1 MKENRIIEYDFKKIE
16 EKWQN
21 IWKRENTFKAKH
33 EPEKPKY
40 YALEMF
46 PYPSGKIHMGH
57 VRNYSIGDVIA
68 RFKIMNGYSVLHPIG
83 WDALGLPA
91 ENAAIK
97 HGLHPEKWTKE
108 NIEYM
113 KGQLKRLGFSYDWER
128 EIATCDEEYYRWNQ
142 WLFIKMLEKGI
153 AYKKKGWVN
162 WCPSCN
168 TVLANEQ
175 VIDGKCWRCDTE
187 VEQKELSQWFLKITD
202 YAEELLKG
210 IKELKQW
217 PEKVLLMQKNWI
229 GKSKGSEVIF
239 DVPELNEKIAV
250 FTTRVDTIFGATFL
264 AVAAQH
270 PIVAKIIKSSD
281 NKEKI
286 NNWVKQTIK
295 EIKFNK
301 EEEQEKKGIF
311 SGFYAIN
318 PYNNEKVPIWITN
331 YVLMDYGT
339 GSVMAVPAHDQ
350 RDFEFAKKYNIPIKV
365 VIVPEKD
372 KIISSDELEEAYTE
386 KGYLINSGKFTG
398 MNFEE
403 AFNAMNKYAE
413 KKGFGGEKIFYRIR
427 DWGVSRQRYWG
438 TPIPVVNC
446 PKCGIVP
453 VKEDELPVKL
463 PVNIEFKGLI
473 GNPLDKSEE
482 FTKAKCPVCGGE
494 AKRET
499 DTMDTFFD
507 SSWYFLRYISPK
519 NNKEIF
525 SKEEVKYWMPVDIY
539 IGGVEHAI
547 LHLIYSRFFT
557 KFIRDLGLID
567 FNEPFP
573 HLLTQGMVTLGGSAM
588 SKSKGN
594 VIDPDDMIKKY
605 GADSVRLFML
615 FTAPPEK
622 DLEWSDRGI
631 EGSFRFINKIWKM
644 VMNNKDVFEIKGDS
658 DKYIEVKRKIHQTI
672 KKVTEDISE
681 RYHLNT
687 AIAAI
692 MELYNTVNSNLEKLK
707 KDTEGKKILRESFEV
722 MIKLLSPFTPHFTEE
737 LWSLTGHKEKLIN
750 SGWPQYNEKYLEAD
764 NFTLVIQING
774 RVRARIHLEKGK
786 SEEEIK
792 KIVFSDNQV
801 KKWIDGK
808 EIKKFIYIKDKIV
821 SIFVK

>member
-350 RDFEFAKKYNIPIKV
+350 RDYEFAKKYNIPIKV

-774 RVRARIHLEKGK
+774 RVRARIQLERGK
-786 SEEEIK
+786 SEDEIK

>member
-1 MKENRIIEYDFKKIE
+1 MKEEKIIEYDFKKIE
-16 EKWQN
+16 EKWQKK
-21 IWKRENTFKAKH
+21 WREENSFKAKKDDK
-33 EPEKPKY
+33 KPKY

-68 RFKIMNGYSVLHPIG
+68 RFKTMNGFSVLHPIG

-128 EIATCDEEYYRWNQ
+128 EVATCDEDYYKWNQ
-142 WLFIKMLEKGI
+142 WLFIKMMEKGI

-162 WCPSCN
+162 WCPSCS

-175 VIDGKCWRCDTE
+175 VIDGKCWRCDSE
-187 VEQKELSQWFLKITD
+187 VEQRELSQWFLKITD
-202 YAEELLKG
+202 YADELLEG
-210 IKELKQW
+210 TKELNRW
-217 PEKVLLMQKNWI
+217 PEKVILMQKNWI
-229 GKSKGSEVIF
+229 GKSKGSEVVF
-239 DVPELNEKIAV
+239 SVPELNDKISV

-270 PIVAKIIKSSD
+270 PIVEKIIEKTEQA
-281 NKEKI
+281 EKI
-286 NNWVKQTIK
+286 DKWVKQTIR

-365 VIVPEKD
+365 VIVPKKDD
-372 KIISSDELEEAYTE
+372 KISADELEEAFTE
-386 KGYLINSGKFTG
+386 KGYLINSDKFTG
-398 MNFEE
+398 MNFKE
-403 AFNAMNKYAE
+403 AFNAMNNYAKE
-413 KKGFGGEKIFYRIR
+413 KGFGGEKIFYRIR

-438 TPIPVVNC
+438 TPIPVINC

-453 VKEDELPVKL
+453 VKEEDLPVKL
-463 PVNIEFKGLI
+463 PVNMEFKGLV
-473 GNPLDKSEE
+473 GNPLDKTEE
-482 FTKAKCPVCGGE
+482 FTKAKCPKCGGV
-494 AKRET
+494 ARRET

-519 NNKEIF
+519 NNYNIF
-525 SKEEVKYWMPVDIY
+525 DREEVKYWMPVDIY

-594 VIDPDDMIKKY
+594 VIDPDDMIKRY
-605 GADSVRLFML
+605 GADAVRLFML

-631 EGSFRFINKIWKM
+631 EGSFRFINKIWKI
-644 VMNNKDVFEIKGDS
+644 VLNHKEVFQIEGDS

-692 MELYNTVNSNLEKLK
+692 MELYNTVNSNLIKLLS
-707 KDTEGKKILRESFEV
+707 DEEGKKILRESFEAI
-722 MIKLLSPFTPHFTEE
+722 IKLLSPFTPHFTEE
-737 LWSLTGHKEKLIN
+737 LWQITGHKENLTD
-750 SGWPQYNEKYLEAD
+750 SGWPKYDKRYLETD

-774 RVRARIHLEKGK
+774 RVRARIDMEKGK
-786 SEEEIK
+786 TEEQIK
-792 KIVFSDNQV
+792 EIVFADNQV
-801 KKWIDGK
+801 KKRIEGK
-808 EIKKFIYIKDKIV
+808 EIKKFIYIRDKIV
-821 SIFVK
+821 SIFIN

>member
-1 MKENRIIEYDFKKIE
+1 MKEEKIIEYDFKKIE
-16 EKWQN
+16 EKWQKK
-21 IWKRENTFKAKH
+21 WREENSFKAKKDDK
-33 EPEKPKY
+33 KPKY

-68 RFKIMNGYSVLHPIG
+68 RFKTMNGFSVLHPIG

-128 EIATCDEEYYRWNQ
+128 EVATCDEDYYKWNQ
-142 WLFIKMLEKGI
+142 WLFIKMMEKGI

-162 WCPSCN
+162 WCPSCS

-175 VIDGKCWRCDTE
+175 VIDGKCWRCDSE
-187 VEQKELSQWFLKITD
+187 VEQRELSQWFLKITD
-202 YAEELLKG
+202 YADELLEG
-210 IKELKQW
+210 TKELNRW
-217 PEKVLLMQKNWI
+217 PEKVILMQKNWI
-229 GKSKGSEVIF
+229 GKSKGSEVVF
-239 DVPELNEKIAV
+239 SVPELNDKISV

-270 PIVAKIIKSSD
+270 PIVEKIIEKTEQA
-281 NKEKI
+281 EKI
-286 NNWVKQTIK
+286 DKWVKQTIR

-365 VIVPEKD
+365 VIVPKKDD
-372 KIISSDELEEAYTE
+372 KISADELEEAFTE
-386 KGYLINSGKFTG
+386 KGYLINSDKFTG
-398 MNFEE
+398 MNFKE
-403 AFNAMNKYAE
+403 AFNAMNNYAKE
-413 KKGFGGEKIFYRIR
+413 KGFGGEKIFYRIR

-438 TPIPVVNC
+438 TPIPVINC

-453 VKEDELPVKL
+453 VKEEDLPVKL
-463 PVNIEFKGLI
+463 PVNMEFKGLV
-473 GNPLDKSEE
+473 GNPLDKTEE
-482 FTKAKCPVCGGE
+482 FTKAKCPKCGGV
-494 AKRET
+494 ARRET

-519 NNKEIF
+519 NNYNIF
-525 SKEEVKYWMPVDIY
+525 DREEVKYWMPVDIY

-594 VIDPDDMIKKY
+594 VIDPDDMIKRY
-605 GADSVRLFML
+605 GADAVRLFML

-631 EGSFRFINKIWKM
+631 EGSFRFINKIWKI
-644 VMNNKDVFEIKGDS
+644 VLNHKEVFQIEGDS

-692 MELYNTVNSNLEKLK
+692 MELYNTVNSNLMKLLS
-707 KDTEGKKILRESFEV
+707 DEEGKKILRESFEAI
-722 MIKLLSPFTPHFTEE
+722 IKLLSPFTPHFTEE
-737 LWSLTGHKEKLIN
+737 LWQITGHKENLTD
-750 SGWPQYNEKYLEAD
+750 SGWPKYDKRYLEAD

-774 RVRARIHLEKGK
+774 RVRARIDMEKGK
-786 SEEEIK
+786 TEEQIK
-792 KIVFSDNQV
+792 EIVFADNQV
-801 KKWIDGK
+801 KKWIEGK

-821 SIFVK
+821 SIFIN

>member
-1 MKENRIIEYDFKKIE
+1 MKEEKIIEYDFKKIE
-16 EKWQN
+16 EKWQKK
-21 IWKRENTFKAKH
+21 WREENSFKAKKDDK
-33 EPEKPKY
+33 KPKY

-68 RFKIMNGYSVLHPIG
+68 RFKTMNGFSVLHPIG

-128 EIATCDEEYYRWNQ
+128 EVATCDEDYYKWNQ
-142 WLFIKMLEKGI
+142 WLFIKMMEKGI

-162 WCPSCN
+162 WCPSCS

-175 VIDGKCWRCDTE
+175 VIDGKCWRCDSE
-187 VEQKELSQWFLKITD
+187 VEQRELSQWFLKITD
-202 YAEELLKG
+202 YADELLEG
-210 IKELKQW
+210 TKELNRW
-217 PEKVLLMQKNWI
+217 PEKVILMQKNWI
-229 GKSKGSEVIF
+229 GKSKGSEVVF
-239 DVPELNEKIAV
+239 SVPELNDKISV

-270 PIVAKIIKSSD
+270 PIVEKIIEKTEQA
-281 NKEKI
+281 EKI
-286 NNWVKQTIK
+286 DKWVKQTIR

-339 GSVMAVPAHDQ
+339 GSVMAVPEHDQ

-365 VIVPEKD
+365 VIVPKKDD
-372 KIISSDELEEAYTE
+372 KISADELEEAFTE
-386 KGYLINSGKFTG
+386 KGYLINSDKFTG
-398 MNFEE
+398 MNFKE
-403 AFNAMNKYAE
+403 AFNAMNNYAKE
-413 KKGFGGEKIFYRIR
+413 KGFGGEKIFYRIR

-438 TPIPVVNC
+438 TPIPVINC

-453 VKEDELPVKL
+453 VKEEDLPVKL
-463 PVNIEFKGLI
+463 PVNMEFKGLV
-473 GNPLDKSEE
+473 GNPLDKTEE
-482 FTKAKCPVCGGE
+482 FTKAKCPKCGGV
-494 AKRET
+494 ARRET

-519 NNKEIF
+519 NNYNIF
-525 SKEEVKYWMPVDIY
+525 DREEVKYWMPVDIY

-594 VIDPDDMIKKY
+594 VIDPDDMIKRY
-605 GADSVRLFML
+605 GADAVRLFML

-631 EGSFRFINKIWKM
+631 EGSFRFINKIWKI
-644 VMNNKDVFEIKGDS
+644 VLNHKEVFQIEGDS

-692 MELYNTVNSNLEKLK
+692 MELYNTVNSNLMKLLS
-707 KDTEGKKILRESFEV
+707 DEEGKKILRESFEAI
-722 MIKLLSPFTPHFTEE
+722 IKLLSPFTPHFTEE
-737 LWSLTGHKEKLIN
+737 LWQITGHKENLTD
-750 SGWPQYNEKYLEAD
+750 SGWPKYDKRYLEAD

-774 RVRARIHLEKGK
+774 RVRARIDMEKGK
-786 SEEEIK
+786 TEEQIK
-792 KIVFSDNQV
+792 EIVFADNQV
-801 KKWIDGK
+801 KKWIEGK

-821 SIFVK
+821 SIFIN

>member
-1 MKENRIIEYDFKKIE
+1 MKDEKIIEYDFKKIE
-16 EKWQN
+16 EKWQKK
-21 IWKRENTFKAKH
+21 WKDENSFKAKKDDK
-33 EPEKPKY
+33 EPKY

-68 RFKIMNGYSVLHPIG
+68 RFKAMNGFSVLHPIG

-128 EIATCDEEYYRWNQ
+128 EVATCDEDYYKWNQ
-142 WLFIKMLEKGI
+142 WLFIKMMEKGI

-162 WCPSCN
+162 WCPSCS

-175 VIDGKCWRCDTE
+175 VIDGKCWRCDSE
-187 VEQKELSQWFLKITD
+187 VEQRELSQWFLKITD
-202 YAEELLKG
+202 YADELLEG
-210 IKELKQW
+210 TKELNRW
-217 PEKVLLMQKNWI
+217 PEKVILMQKNWI

-239 DVPELNEKIAV
+239 SVPELNDKISV

-270 PIVAKIIKSSD
+270 PIVAKIMEKSD
-281 NKEKI
+281 KAEELDK
-286 NNWVKQTIK
+286 WVKQTIR

-311 SGFYAIN
+311 SGFYAVN

-372 KIISSDELEEAYTE
+372 KIISPDELEEAYTE
-386 KGYLINSGKFTG
+386 KGYLINSGEFTG
-398 MNFEE
+398 MNFKE
-403 AFNAMNKYAE
+403 AFNAMNNHAKE
-413 KKGFGGEKIFYRIR
+413 KGFGGEKIFYRIR

-438 TPIPVVNC
+438 TPIPVINC

-453 VKEDELPVKL
+453 VKEKDLPVKL
-463 PVNIEFKGLI
+463 PVNIEFKGLV
-473 GNPLDKSEE
+473 GNPLDKTEE
-482 FTKAKCPVCGGE
+482 FTNAKCPVCGGD
-494 AKRET
+494 ARRET

-519 NNKEIF
+519 NNDNIF
-525 SKEEVKYWMPVDIY
+525 DKEEVKYWMPVDIY

-557 KFIRDLGLID
+557 KFIRDLGLIE

-605 GADSVRLFML
+605 GADAVRLFML

-631 EGSFRFINKIWKM
+631 EGSFRFINKIWKI
-644 VMNNKDVFEIKGDS
+644 VLNNKDVFDISGDS

-692 MELYNTVNSNLEKLK
+692 MELYNTVNSNLKKLI
-707 KDTEGKKILRESFEV
+707 KDEEGKKILRESFEA

-737 LWSLTGHKEKLIN
+737 LWQITGHSEKLMD
-750 SGWPQYNEKYLEAD
+750 SGWPEYDKRYLEAD

-774 RVRARIHLEKGK
+774 RVRARIDMEKGK
-786 SEEEIK
+786 TEEQIK
-792 KIVFSDNQV
+792 EIVFADNQV
-801 KKWIDGK
+801 NKWIEGK

-821 SIFVK
+821 SIFVN